1 MKKYLQSIQL
11 AAAVLVLLTGL
22 ALLFIGIFCPPKGE
36 IHNSVL
42 IAWGE
47 SLTFVGSIFGIDYSY
62 RYRSKKLDKDQ
73 DKEEK
78 E

>member
-1 MKKYLQSIQL
+1 MKKHLQSIQL
-11 AAAVLVLLTGL
+11 IAAVVVLLSGL
-22 ALLFIGIFCPPKGE
+22 TLLFIGAFSPPRGE

-62 RYRSKKLDKDQ
+62 RYRSKKLDKD
-73 DKEEK
+73 DSEEK
-78 E
+78 

>member
-11 AAAVLVLLTGL
+11 AAAAVVLVTGL

-62 RYRSKKLDKDQ
+62 RYRNRKLDKD
-73 DKEEK
+73 DKEK